1 MANSLLISEVFAGVN
16 YMDNLAKNE
25 AKTPFQL
32 NDALLGAT
40 NQGYLQHNVSSI
52 INKFTVFQYAALNA
66 GGSYR
71 AEGHFIG
78 FSSRLQSD
86 ADYVASSRSKTIAQI
101 TALNNRK
108 NAAKLKGNADLVKEI
123 EARIKL
129 YQTSDSSV
137 SAAARKFN
145 DISTDILS
153 NPTAGRLIKWGA
165 EVSGATA
172 VGFQPYSYTDFMY
185 CKHYGKIPNNRL
197 ITLRRYPFPIGDSL
211 RLGGNRRNAIPV
223 AQAVTW
229 FGGETGNTLNS
240 LGVFSWDIPW
250 RYGLDAVDGPTG
262 QTITGNE
269 ITLNDLLKLVTD
281 VGPGGKQIAAALT
294 AAYVG
299 TVGGDASMSQASGYE
314 GKIQEYQK
322 NLYDQTSGPYWNRI
336 YGPVNVITK
345 SSMRLRGLQNT
356 YDSNPISLKFQ
367 YSFRSFNGMSPK
379 IAALEIISNFM
390 NLTYQDAQ
398 FLGQLARYF
407 PKLGVKFDP
416 TTTEAIGNIL
426 TSWGSTH
433 AGNNS
438 EEFSTIL
445 ANLIGAAKLAGSKI
459 VSDPLGTGAK
469 VLQAGLMR
477 PDLLGNAIP
486 ELISIKSALSDR
498 PVGEWHITVGNPMN
512 PIFVM
517 GDLICSEV
525 KMAWDDEIGPD
536 DFPTGVTFTVTLKQ
550 GKPRDKTA
558 IERMLNHGQ
567 TKLTAGALRTS
578 SQADTFGDKNNELFK
593 TVTDSATY
601 DLKLADTFKNLTG
614 DANTGTKS
622 AYLNFRNR
630 FLKGYGF
637 TPPTKEGFANDISA
651 FGKAGN
657 GNIDDS
663 LLLLYYQRQYGNN

>member
-32 NDALLGAT
+32 NDALLGA
-40 NQGYLQHNVSSI
+40 NKQGFLQHNVSSI

-78 FSSRLQSD
+78 FSSQLKSD
-86 ADYVASSRSKTIAQI
+86 ADYVASSRAKTLTQI

-108 NAAKLKGNADLVKEI
+108 NVAKLKGNADLVKEI

-129 YQTSDSSV
+129 YQNSDSSV
-137 SAAARKFN
+137 SAAARKFK

-165 EVSGATA
+165 EVSGATP

-229 FGGETGNTLNS
+229 FGGETANTLNS
-240 LGVFSWDIPW
+240 LGVFNWDIPW
-250 RYGLDAVDGPTG
+250 KSIDAVDGATG
-262 QTITGNE
+262 QTIEGNE
-269 ITLNDLLKLVTD
+269 ITLNELLGLVKK
-281 VGPGGKQIAAALT
+281 VGTGGDQIAAAIT

-299 TVGGDASMSQASGYE
+299 TVGTDAQMQQASGYE
-314 GKIQEYQK
+314 EKIQKYQR

-345 SSMRLRGLQNT
+345 SSMRTRGIQT
-356 YDSNPISLKFQ
+356 GFESNPISLKFQ

-438 EEFSTIL
+438 QEFGTIF
-445 ANLIGAAKLAGSKI
+445 ANLIGAVKLAGSNI

-477 PDLLGNAIP
+477 PDMLGNAIP

-578 SQADTFGDKNNELFK
+578 SASDTFGDQNNKAWDE
-593 TVTDSATY
+593 
-601 DLKLADTFKNLTG
+601 LTG
-614 DANTGTKS
+614 SETTPDKLQGVYRNLSEGKQKS
-622 AYLNFRNR
+622 YQGFRNR
-630 FLKGYGF
+630 FLKGYGLSL
-637 TPPTKEGFANDISA
+637 PEGDSFNAASDKSTL
-651 FGKAGN
+651 
-657 GNIDDS
+657 DDS

>member
-1 MANSLLISEVFAGVN
+1 MPAEPINSLLVSQVFAGVN
-16 YMDNLAKNE
+16 YMDSLAKNS
-25 AKTPFQL
+25 AKTPFEIG
-32 NDALLGAT
+32 DSLLGPN

-52 INKFTVFQYAALNA
+52 INKFTVFQYAPLNA
-66 GGSYR
+66 GASYR

-78 FSSRLQSD
+78 FSSHLKSD
-86 ADYVASSRSKTIAQI
+86 QEYVASSQANTLLRVSSLEKDK
-101 TALNNRK
+101 R
-108 NAAKLKGNADLVKEI
+108 AAKIDGKDELVKEI
-123 EARIKL
+123 EARIRF
-129 YQTSDSSV
+129 YQNADSAV
-137 SAAARKFN
+137 TSAARNFN
-145 DISTDILS
+145 KVSTDVLS
-153 NPTAGRLIKWGA
+153 NPTAGRLITWGA
-165 EVSGATA
+165 EVSAATPI
-172 VGFQPYSYTDFMY
+172 GFQPYSYTDFMY
-185 CKHYGKIPNNRL
+185 CKYYGKIPNNRL
-197 ITLRRYPFPIGDSL
+197 ITLRRYPFPVGDSL

-229 FGGETGNTLNS
+229 FGGDTANTLNS

-250 RYGLDAVDGPTG
+250 KTIDAVDGATG
-262 QTITGNE
+262 QTIEGNE
-269 ITLNDLLKLVTD
+269 ITLNELLGLVRK
-281 VGPGGKQIAAALT
+281 VGAGGEQIASAIT

-299 TVGGDASMSQASGYE
+299 TVGTDAQMQQASGYE
-314 GKIQEYQK
+314 EKIQKFQK

-345 SSMRLRGLQNT
+345 SSMRSRGIQT
-356 YDSNPISLKFQ
+356 GFESNPISLKFH

-379 IAALEIISNFM
+379 IAALDIISNFM

-407 PKLGVKFDP
+407 PKLGIKFDP

-438 EEFSTIL
+438 KEFGTMW
-445 ANLIGAAKLAGSKI
+445 ANLVGAAKLAGSKI
-459 VSDPLGTGAK
+459 VSDPLGVGQK

-498 PVGEWHITVGNPMN
+498 PVGEWHVVVGNPMN

-517 GDLICSEV
+517 GDLLCTDV
-525 KMAWDDEIGPD
+525 KMAWDDELGPD

-578 SQADTFGDKNNELFK
+578 SQEDTFGEQNNK
-593 TVTDSATY
+593 VWDQITGSATTP
-601 DLKLADTFKNLTG
+601 DKLQGVYNSLSEGKQ
-614 DANTGTKS
+614 KS
-622 AYLNFRNR
+622 YQGFRNR
-630 FLKGYGF
+630 FLKGYGLSL
-637 TPPTKEGFANDISA
+637 PEGDSFNAASDKSTL
-651 FGKAGN
+651 
-657 GNIDDS
+657 DDS

>member
-1 MANSLLISEVFAGVN
+1 MAEPINSLLVSEAFAGVN
-16 YMDNLAKNE
+16 YMTKLADFNTLTPFEISDNL
-25 AKTPFQL
+25 
-32 NDALLGAT
+32 LGPN

-52 INKFTVFQYAALNA
+52 MNKFTVFHYSPLNA

-78 FSSRLQSD
+78 FSSHLKTD
-86 ADYVASSRSKTIAQI
+86 EDYATSSKANNLLRVAS
-101 TALNNRK
+101 LNKAKR
-108 NAAKLKGNADLVKEI
+108 AATRGGKEDLVKEI
-123 EARIKL
+123 EARIKF
-129 YQTSDSSV
+129 YEKADASAT
-137 SAAARKFN
+137 AAAKSFN
-145 DISTDILS
+145 NISAPVLS
-153 NPTAGRLIKWGA
+153 NPTAKRLIEWGA
-165 EVSGATA
+165 STSAATP

-185 CKHYGKIPNNRL
+185 CKYYGKIPNNRL

-211 RLGGNRRNAIPV
+211 RLGGQRRNAIPV

-229 FGGETGNTLNS
+229 FGGDTANTLNS

-250 RYGLDAVDGPTG
+250 TVIPAVDGVTG
-262 QTITGNE
+262 QTIEGNE
-269 ITLNDLLKLVTD
+269 ITLNELLKLVTD
-281 VGPGGKQIAAALT
+281 VGAGGKQISAAIT

-299 TVGGDASMSQASGYE
+299 TLGTDAQMQQSSGYE
-314 GKIQEYQK
+314 EKIQKFQK

-345 SSMRLRGLQNT
+345 STRRERGVQNAFE
-356 YDSNPISLKFQ
+356 SNPISLKFQ

-379 IAALEIISNFM
+379 IAALDIISNFM

-407 PKLGVKFDP
+407 PKIGVKFDP

-433 AGNNS
+433 SGNNS
-438 EEFSTIL
+438 AEFGTVW
-445 ANLIGAAKLAGSKI
+445 ANLVGAAKLAGSKI
-459 VSDPLGTGAK
+459 VSDPLGVGQK

-498 PVGEWHITVGNPMN
+498 PVGEWHVVVGNPMN

-517 GDLICSEV
+517 GDLICTEV

-536 DFPTGVTFTVTLKQ
+536 DFPTGVSFTVTLKQ

-578 SQADTFGDKNNELFK
+578 SQEDTFGEQNNK
-593 TVTDSATY
+593 VWDQITGSATTP
-601 DLKLADTFKNLTG
+601 DKLQGVYNSLSEGKQ
-614 DANTGTKS
+614 KS
-622 AYLNFRNR
+622 YQGFRNR
-630 FLKGYGF
+630 FLKGYGLSL
-637 TPPTKEGFANDISA
+637 PEGDSFNSA
-651 FGKAGN
+651 TDKSTL
-657 GNIDDS
+657 DDS

>member
-1 MANSLLISEVFAGVN
+1 MAAEPINSLLVSEAFAGVN
-16 YMDNLAKNE
+16 YMDKLAQFNTL
-25 AKTPFQL
+25 TPFEISDKL
-32 NDALLGAT
+32 IGENG
-40 NQGYLQHNVSSI
+40 QGNLQHNVSSI
-52 INKFTVFQYAALNA
+52 MNKFTVFQYAPLNA
-66 GGSYR
+66 GSSYR

-78 FSSRLQSD
+78 FSSHLKTDEEYATSSKANNLLR
-86 ADYVASSRSKTIAQI
+86 VAS
-101 TALNNRK
+101 LNKAKR
-108 NAAKLKGNADLVKEI
+108 AATRGGKEELVKEI
-123 EARIKL
+123 EARIKF
-129 YQTSDSSV
+129 YQNADASLNK
-137 SAAARKFN
+137 AAKSFN
-145 DISTDILS
+145 DISAPVLS
-153 NPTAGRLIKWGA
+153 NPTAKRLIKWGA
-165 EVSGATA
+165 EVSAATPI
-172 VGFQPYSYTDFMY
+172 GFQPYSYTDFMY
-185 CKHYGKIPNNRL
+185 CKYYGKIPNNRL

-211 RLGGNRRNAIPV
+211 RLGGDRRNAIPV

-229 FGGETGNTLNS
+229 FGGETSNTLNS

-250 RYGLDAVDGPTG
+250 AVIPAVDGSTG
-262 QTITGNE
+262 QTIEGNE
-269 ITLNDLLKLVTD
+269 ITLNELLGLVKKI
-281 VGPGGKQIAAALT
+281 GAGGEQIAAAIT

-299 TVGGDASMSQASGYE
+299 TTGTDAQMQQVSGYE
-314 GKIQEYQK
+314 AKIQQFQK

-345 SSMRLRGLQNT
+345 SSMRQRGVQNT
-356 YDSNPISLKFQ
+356 FDSNPISLKFQ

-379 IAALEIISNFM
+379 IAALDIISNFM

-407 PKLGVKFDP
+407 PKVGVKFDP

-438 EEFSTIL
+438 AEFGTMW
-445 ANLIGAAKLAGSKI
+445 ANLVGAAKLAGSKI
-459 VSDPLGTGAK
+459 VSDPLGVGQK

-498 PVGEWHITVGNPMN
+498 PVGEWHVVVGNPMN

-517 GDLICSEV
+517 GDLLCTEV
-525 KMAWDDEIGPD
+525 KMTWDDELGPD
-536 DFPTGVTFTVTLKQ
+536 DFPTGVSFTVTLKQ

-578 SQADTFGDKNNELFK
+578 SESDTFGEQNNKAWDE
-593 TVTDSATY
+593 
-601 DLKLADTFKNLTG
+601 LTG
-614 DANTGTKS
+614 SETTPDKLESIWGKLGSKKDSYN
-622 AYLNFRNR
+622 NFRNR
-630 FLKGYGF
+630 FLTGYGMKGLGSDKF
-637 TPPTKEGFANDISA
+637 TADPKPGTV
-651 FGKAGN
+651 
-657 GNIDDS
+657 DDS

>member
-1 MANSLLISEVFAGVN
+1 MANSLLISKAFAGVN
-16 YMDNLAKNE
+16 YMDNLDKNK

-78 FSSRLQSD
+78 FSSQLKSD
-86 ADYVASSRSKTIAQI
+86 EDYVASSRAKTLTQI

-108 NAAKLKGNADLVKEI
+108 NAEKLKGNADLVKEI
-123 EARIKL
+123 EARIKY
-129 YQTSDSSV
+129 YQNSDSSV

-165 EVSGATA
+165 EVSGATP

-229 FGGETGNTLNS
+229 FGGETANTLNS
-240 LGVFSWDIPW
+240 LGVFNWDIPW
-250 RYGLDAVDGPTG
+250 KTIDAVDGATG

-269 ITLNDLLKLVTD
+269 ITLNDLLGLVKK
-281 VGPGGKQIAAALT
+281 VGTGGEQIASAIT

-299 TVGGDASMSQASGYE
+299 TVGTDASMSESSGYE
-314 GKIQEYQK
+314 EKIQKYQK

-345 SSMRLRGLQNT
+345 SSMRSRGIQT
-356 YDSNPISLKFQ
+356 GFESNPISLKFQ

-438 EEFSTIL
+438 QEFGTIF
-445 ANLIGAAKLAGSKI
+445 ANLIGAVKLAGSNI

-477 PDLLGNAIP
+477 PDMLGNAIP

-578 SQADTFGDKNNELFK
+578 SQEDTFGEENN
-593 TVTDSATY
+593 TAWDQI
-601 DLKLADTFKNLTG
+601 
-614 DANTGTKS
+614 TGTATTPDKLQGVYSNLSEGKQKS
-622 AYLNFRNR
+622 YQGFRNR
-630 FLKGYGF
+630 FLKGYGLSL
-637 TPPTKEGFANDISA
+637 PEGDSFNAASDKSTL
-651 FGKAGN
+651 
-657 GNIDDS
+657 DDS